1 MDFDKNFMISK
12 SIQYTITI
20 KDVSTPTSTLP
31 LKYSIATTFNGVKN
45 QQFSKFYAIDLPFPL
60 EAEITKSNNTIN

>member
-12 SIQYTITI
+12 TIQYTITI

-45 QQFSKFYAIDLPFPL
+45 Q
-60 EAEITKSNNTIN
+60 